1 MEMTKMKS
9 LLEINEAKK
18 FIFLSIA
25 TGMLILAGLSLPV
38 TAACIGCMGLPTD
51 PACCFAGSSSSG
63 GSSSSSSSGGMGDV
77 TTGSKTHVQGFEPG
91 GKFYIGDGFTAWIS
105 GDQKTVITF
114 NLLDGYKVEQI
125 TAIEVIQPGS
135 DANSGP
141 PGPDMLF
148 NPLDSL
154 DLSNDMGMNTPV
166 RQDLFNLPDSFSTG
180 SDTGLSGGSDLSPSG
195 TDDSDS
201 NDNAANLFPLSP
213 SGLWTVRDANE
224 GTADTNIPSTTGTD
238 DSDSNDNA
246 ANLFPLSPSGL
257 WTVRDANEG
266 TADTN
271 IPSTTGTDDS
281 DSNDNAANLFPLSPS
296 GLWTVRDANEGT
308 ADTNIPSTTGTDDYN
323 GFFFI
328 NPNAGGYDGFKI
340 PGNLIDEFNSMLV
353 TFDPSK
359 KVDVNENKVE
369 IMTSTDSDGN
379 KIITET
385 RIDLYG
391 NKETTTT
398 KFTPDGVKIESREVR
413 YDETGNRIVLVTEY
427 DSEGNVKKETQT
439 DSAGQLEKTYI
450 YGPGMSDSVVETRID
465 AYGNKI
471 VSTSYATGIDSE
483 VIDSVTY
490 DPNGEKVGVA
500 RTIVDDKGN
509 KVTIEIKTNAQG
521 HVVTSQTKTDPSGNK
536 VIVEERI
543 ENGVPRGYTE
553 MKIDFAGKREV
564 RLLDFNGNEVSPGTN
579 KGEGTTSTSKVTQS
593 DRLSW
598 VNSDIKLELIK
609 RFYGPET
616 LGIEE

>member
-180 SDTGLSGGSDLSPSG
+180 SDTGLSGGSDLSPS
-195 TDDSDS
+195 
-201 NDNAANLFPLSP
+201 
-213 SGLWTVRDANE
+213 
-224 GTADTNIPSTTGTD
+224 
-238 DSDSNDNA
+238 
-246 ANLFPLSPSGL
+246 
-257 WTVRDANEG
+257 
-266 TADTN
+266 
-271 IPSTTGTDDS
+271 GTDDS